1 VKRVG
6 GQLKNNI
13 MATKKSF
20 SKESTIYVSVPSK
33 LNLEQTHAIT
43 GEILRIAGCPTCY
56 SGFKFQFL
64 DEAELISAQF
74 SANSELKVG

>member
-1 VKRVG
+1 
-6 GQLKNNI
+6 
-13 MATKKSF
+13 MATKKTF
-20 SKESTIYVSVPSK
+20 SKGSTIYVSVPAN

-43 GEILRIAGCPTCY
+43 GEILRVAGCPTCY

-64 DEAELISAQF
+64 DEAELISAQY